1 MGKLKSSLTNH
12 QCQLQ
17 GFGQGMKQN
26 LAVYVVSL
34 FQAQW
39 DRYHEQNHLTQN
51 YVVTS
56 CIEER
61 EINDRDTFLSFLL

>member
-1 MGKLKSSLTNH
+1 MW
-12 QCQLQ
+12 
-17 GFGQGMKQN
+17 
-26 LAVYVVSL
+26 YPL

-51 YVVTS
+51 YAVTS

-61 EINDRDTFLSFLL
+61 EINDCDTFLSFFL